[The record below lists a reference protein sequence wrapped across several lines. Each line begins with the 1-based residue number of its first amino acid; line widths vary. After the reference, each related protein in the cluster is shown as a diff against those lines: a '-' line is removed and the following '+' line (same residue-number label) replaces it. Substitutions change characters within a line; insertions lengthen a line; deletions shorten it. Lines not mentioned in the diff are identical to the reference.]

1 MTRVTPLPR
10 DLAKLTRSLGSTV
23 AAPRNSQLL
32 KSRSIAAKLRKELE
46 NGIAD
51 VPASEVCT
59 TYLHPSPPS
68 RYPDQ
73 TFGFRGISVTLSL
86 APIDSCLSAPGV
98 YQPTRPLSPV
108 CPPSCTPQLL
118 DLYPKLTPLQRTL
131 TTSHRP
137 SHPMPSS
144 TRTIPLMQS
153 FHTTQKPFARA
164 DTSTID
170 FAFLPALDNPSLAD
184 NLTAAALRM
193 PLLPDNVETER
204 APTLFAPEA
213 IDEPLKAPEIVVMAA
228 DPSVV
233 NVVSALSEVEGMGP
247 DGIELRFGFGRGG
260 GGAGQEEAG
269 EEFAGGM
276 LKGLWNGLVDDVLG
290 APKGKVAL

>member
-1 MTRVTPLPR
+1 
-10 DLAKLTRSLGSTV
+10 
-23 AAPRNSQLL
+23 
-32 KSRSIAAKLRKELE
+32 
-46 NGIAD
+46 
-51 VPASEVCT
+51 
-59 TYLHPSPPS
+59 
-68 RYPDQ
+68 
-73 TFGFRGISVTLSL
+73 
-86 APIDSCLSAPGV
+86 
-98 YQPTRPLSPV
+98 
-108 CPPSCTPQLL
+108 
-118 DLYPKLTPLQRTL
+118 
-131 TTSHRP
+131 
-137 SHPMPSS
+137 
-144 TRTIPLMQS
+144 MQS

-170 FAFLPALDNPSLAD
+170 FAFLPALDHPGFAD
-184 NLTAAALRM
+184 NLNTAALRM

-228 DPSVV
+228 DPAAV

-260 GGAGQEEAG
+260 GGAAAGEEEAG

-290 APKGKVAL
+290 APKAKVAL